1 MLLGERFCSWAKK
14 PSQSSKQENLCFPLS
29 NVQISCVSH
38 TYPHRR
44 TSPPS
49 PQKVFWVLWA
59 LMAQRLTLVS
69 GKAPLHCAWRRGEIE
84 ENRIYYHTEC
94 AEMIKPFQSVCVT
107 SQVHV
112 QEGEQK
118 RHISRR
124 TSGLAMEQ
132 EACRAALVGGCLVC
146 LSLEGG
152 SASWAGPAVLQAL
165 MVCDRVSAC
174 RLREQRSGEDE
185 RRNPVIPSCC
195 SLHHFQ
201 ATSNKSKHS
210 DVFLGFEALTLGPEI
225 QSPPH

>member
-1 MLLGERFCSWAKK
+1 MEVIFIIANVTWGTILFLGQKTFPVIKARKPLLPVIQRTNIVCQPYIPTSEDFSPQSPESVLGFVGINGSTSDFGLGEG
-14 PSQSSKQENLCFPLS
+14 
-29 NVQISCVSH
+29 
-38 TYPHRR
+38 
-44 TSPPS
+44 TSP
-49 PQKVFWVLWA
+49 LC
-59 LMAQRLTLVS
+59 LT
-69 GKAPLHCAWRRGEIE
+69 KRRNWRKQDLLSYRMC
-84 ENRIYYHTEC
+84 R
-94 AEMIKPFQSVCVT
+94 EMIKPFQSVCVT

-174 RLREQRSGEDE
+174 RLREQRGGEDE
-185 RRNPVIPSCC
+185 RRNPVIPSC
-195 SLHHFQ
+195 
-201 ATSNKSKHS
+201 KSKHS